1 MAFYFFKKLTF
12 LVKIQWNGRMNLK
25 GSSFSRTEKTNS
37 CGVVIGYARKNLLN
51 FWKRKMM
58 KTVVFLRLEAMIDD
72 FVFILTN
79 LYNPN
84 TENKQG
90 LHGKKWI

>member
-1 MAFYFFKKLTF
+1 
-12 LVKIQWNGRMNLK
+12 
-25 GSSFSRTEKTNS
+25 
-37 CGVVIGYARKNLLN
+37 
-51 FWKRKMM
+51 MM
-58 KTVVFLRLEAMIDD
+58 KTVVFFRLEAMIDD

-90 LHGKKWI
+90 LHGKK